1 MHIFTV
7 KLCTIG
13 VCLPYNSALQYNS
26 FVLVVSGSTILQWHT
41 LN

>member
-1 MHIFTV
+1 MNIFTV

-13 VCLPYNSALQYNS
+13 VCLPCNSTLQYNS
-26 FVLVVSGSTILQWHT
+26 LVLVVSGSTVLQWHT